1 MKKKTKNNLIKGGIA
16 GAIGAAAIGGA
27 AYLLSNKKARQKIGK
42 VVKDFGKRGE
52 KELDKV
58 LKSVD
63 SAKKDSEKKVKR
75 VIGEV
80 KKKKK
85 MLEV

>member
-27 AYLLSNKKARQKIGK
+27 AYLLSNKKTRQKIGK
-42 VVKDFGKRGE
+42 VVKDLGKRGE
-52 KELDKV
+52 KELNKV

-63 SAKKDSEKKVKR
+63 TAKKNSEKKVKE
-75 VIGEV
+75 VVGEV

-85 MLEV
+85 TLGI

>member
-42 VVKDFGKRGE
+42 VVKGLEQKGT
-52 KELDKV
+52 KELNKV

-63 SAKKDSEKKVKR
+63 SAKKESEKKVKK
-75 VIGEV
+75 VLTEV
-80 KKKKK
+80 KKKKELLK
-85 MLEV
+85 G